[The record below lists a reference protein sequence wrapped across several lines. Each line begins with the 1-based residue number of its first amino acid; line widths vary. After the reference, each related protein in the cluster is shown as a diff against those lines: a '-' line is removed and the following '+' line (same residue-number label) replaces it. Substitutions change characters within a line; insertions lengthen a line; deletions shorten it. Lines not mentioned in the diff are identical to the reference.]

1 MHNGGKAVF
10 SLVLVLVLALGLAAC
25 GAGDGGV
32 SPEEQQAAFESK
44 AQADLAAITQ
54 VRERYIQA
62 INDGNL
68 ERLTGYWTEDA
79 TILPPEEPPV
89 VGRPAV
95 RAWYQETFSQMDV
108 DLDIRAEETT
118 VFGDW
123 GYERGTFSMSLA
135 ARTPEGT
142 GEPRPFGEYKYMTVL
157 KRDGAAWKVARNIW
171 NSNAPEPVSA
181 PPS

>member
-1 MHNGGKAVF
+1 MRNGGKRAF
-10 SLVLVLVLALGLAAC
+10 SLALALVLALGLAAC
-25 GAGDGGV
+25 GPGDGDM
-32 SPEEQQAAFESK
+32 SPEEQQAAFESR
-44 AQADLAAITQ
+44 AQADLAAITE
-54 VRERYIQA
+54 VREQYIRA
-62 INDGNL
+62 INDGDL
-68 ERLTGYWTEDA
+68 ERLAGYWTEDV

-89 VGRPAV
+89 VGKLAV
-95 RAWYQETFSQMDV
+95 RAWYQGMFSQMDLN
-108 DLDIRAEETT
+108 LDNRAEETT

-135 ARTPEGT
+135 ARTPEGL

-157 KRDGAAWKVARNIW
+157 KRDGGAWKVARNIW